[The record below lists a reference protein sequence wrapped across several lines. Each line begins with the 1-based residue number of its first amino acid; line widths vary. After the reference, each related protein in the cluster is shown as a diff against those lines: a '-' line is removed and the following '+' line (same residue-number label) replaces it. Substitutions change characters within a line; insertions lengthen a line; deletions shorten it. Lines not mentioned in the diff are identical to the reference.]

1 MKERWLRF
9 EVRIGEGY
17 SKVMTSEGLTIE
29 EIIGYFESEK
39 RRLVLEMFNRD
50 KESKDK
56 EK

>member
-50 KESKDK
+50 KELKDK
-56 EK
+56 EE